1 MDGLG
6 PSVGR
11 LRRRCAAGDCLSGA
25 LHTEGKSGSSL
36 GYKGD
41 MDSSLENTAISLSKC
56 SLESEFTGSGREN
69 SIRSTNFLQSFKVW
83 DWFDDEQDSCCD
95 SSGLE
100 KEEKTINW
108 SETDAVQNTAIYVET
123 GSTLPSHLAA
133 NTQENSDQ
141 NITNG
146 LLRKIL
152 GGTNAQACSSQGL
165 IPPHISQIYDE
176 LFVIHQKLQRE
187 SLAQQE
193 YALQLQKREHF
204 LTEREAVLF
213 RHEAALAKIRGVEE
227 EVHTKFG
234 IIKERILAKNT
245 QSSKEEKISLT
256 LGVWEEMKWCDFAI
270 RRGGNNST
278 VLQHKAEVKQLTE
291 VLREIT
297 KENRRLKSSFETLKE
312 VNDSLRKQ
320 LSDVTELNKKLEGQ
334 ARKVQARLENL
345 QRKHELLTV
354 QKSKN
359 ICQVVQKSKPVK
371 QEKVM
376 VTSRNAKLPT
386 NSQVYELLTFLM
398 DWISDQHLSKIKIHE
413 ERRDSHKP
421 LAIETSKKICTQERC
436 MKLLPIAAEQ
446 LQWMPFVNSKLH
458 MPVVKFIYW
467 SVRQLDTGVQHTA
480 MTSTMRRLGEDIF
493 KGIVVKGN
501 PHDSSEQ
508 STESKS
514 KSAAFFKSSC
524 MPLRFLSTLIVLKT
538 VTQMDYLAQA
548 FDSLRTDLKTD
559 EGKALFLEY
568 QSVPIILSHLKVSN
582 RGLLSSAL
590 DGLLQMTTE
599 SDSVQ
604 PFLEA
609 CSNESFFRTCSL
621 LLRSSKLDTQILE
634 KLCVILQKLSRIKSN
649 KKMFEMFALHQMIQ
663 ELHRTTNPDQVF
675 LCINLSSILLNLG
688 LSRSNSLTSSLSTS
702 H

>member
-1 MDGLG
+1 MAGPG
-6 PSVGR
+6 PSVGC
-11 LRRRCAAGDCLSGA
+11 LRRLGSARMRPSVTRFSGGPGSPGGCLSGA
-25 LHTEGKSGSSL
+25 LHIDGKSGSSL

-41 MDSSLENTAISLSKC
+41 TDSSLENTAISLSKC
-56 SLESEFTGSGREN
+56 SLQSEFTESGKDN
-69 SIRSTNFLQSFKVW
+69 SIRSSNDFLQSFKVW
-83 DWFDDEQDSCCD
+83 DWFDDKQDSCCD

-108 SETDAVQNTAIYVET
+108 SETDAVENTAIYVET

-152 GGTNAQACSSQGL
+152 SGTNAQACSSQGL
-165 IPPHISQIYDE
+165 ILPHISQIYNE

-193 YALQLQKREHF
+193 YALQLRKREHF
-204 LTEREAVLF
+204 LTERETVLF

-234 IIKERILAKNT
+234 IIKE
-245 QSSKEEKISLT
+245 
-256 LGVWEEMKWCDFAI
+256 
-270 RRGGNNST
+270 
-278 VLQHKAEVKQLTE
+278 QHEAEVKQLTE

-359 ICQVVQKSKPVK
+359 ICQVVQQSKPVK
-371 QEKVM
+371 QEKV
-376 VTSRNAKLPT
+376 VTSKNAKLPM
-386 NSQVYELLTFLM
+386 NSQVYELLTCLM

-413 ERRDSHKP
+413 EREGSHKP

-436 MKLLPIAAEQ
+436 MKLLPIATEQ

-458 MPVVKFIYW
+458 MPVIKFIYW
-467 SVRQLDTGVQHTA
+467 SIRQLDTGVQHAT

-493 KGIVVKGN
+493 KGIVIKGN
-501 PHDSSEQ
+501 PHSSSEQ

-514 KSAAFFKSSC
+514 KLAAFFKSSC

-538 VTQMDYLAQA
+538 VTQVDYLAQA

-568 QSVPIILSHLKVSN
+568 QCVPIILSHLKVSS
-582 RGLLSSAL
+582 RGLLSIAL

-649 KKMFEMFALHQMIQ
+649 KKMFEMFTLHQMIQ
-663 ELHRTTNPDQVF
+663 ELHRTTNPDHVF
-675 LCINLSSILLNLG
+675 LCINLNSILLNLG